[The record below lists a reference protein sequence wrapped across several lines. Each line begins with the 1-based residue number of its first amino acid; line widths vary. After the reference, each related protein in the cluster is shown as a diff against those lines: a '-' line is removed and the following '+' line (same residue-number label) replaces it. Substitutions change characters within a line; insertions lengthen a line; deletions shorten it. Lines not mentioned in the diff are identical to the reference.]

1 MPEQVVA
8 QALSGMDRDLR
19 GEKLRGEG
27 AQEADR
33 GEREQQ
39 AAHAEDIAEV
49 AASDAAVDH
58 ARDDERH
65 EKVEA
70 GLEALEQRRQD
81 GAHPVVPDISQ

>member
-81 GAHPVVPDISQ
+81 GAHPVVPDVSQ